1 MSDVPLIGILISI
14 AIFAVAIAA
23 HEFAHGWV
31 AHKLG
36 DSTAKYMG
44 RLTLNPLAHI
54 DPIGTVILPILLIMM
69 RSPVMF
75 GWAKP
80 VPINFLN
87 LRHPKRDM
95 IWVGLAGPVANI
107 TLAFLMAALF
117 RFFSIS
123 NDSLLQQLIVT
134 AILINL
140 VLAAFNLIPV
150 PPLDGSRI
158 LFGLLPRRYAFEYI
172 RLENYGF
179 LVILILLYFGLVDRF
194 IWPTVLILAK
204 IIGIEIS

>member
-1 MSDVPLIGILISI
+1 MIGLSISI
-14 AIFAVAIAA
+14 AIFAVAITV

-69 RSPVMF
+69 RSPVIF

-80 VPINFLN
+80 VPINFFN

-117 RFFSIS
+117 RFFPIP

-158 LFGLLPRRYAFEYI
+158 LFGVLPRRYAFEYI